1 MWMCGWD
8 LANEIVLDEEQV
20 GMHMLS
26 FVTFKILSDKKFSK
40 TGWWPQSANVLRK
53 VEVTDKNLHLLSSGS
68 QKNAM

>member
-40 TGWWPQSANVLRK
+40 TG
-53 VEVTDKNLHLLSSGS
+53 
-68 QKNAM
+68 